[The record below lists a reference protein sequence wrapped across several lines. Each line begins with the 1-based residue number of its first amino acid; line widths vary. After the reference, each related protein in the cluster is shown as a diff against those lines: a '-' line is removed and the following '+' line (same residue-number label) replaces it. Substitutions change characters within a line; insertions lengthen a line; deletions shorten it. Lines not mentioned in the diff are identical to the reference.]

1 MITAALAVVGRFGVN
16 IAYSSGAQY
25 AAELIPTEV
34 RGQGVSA
41 IHMVGYA
48 ATFFSSHILY
58 LVSIEFKSNSG
69 CRLPFNFL
77 PPKLL
82 LYNSSP
88 GLLWLTLNL
97 ALISQCSS
105 RFFFLSIFTYSGG
118 YAYPRSKTTVP
129 RYQSERRPDEL

>member
-1 MITAALAVVGRFGVN
+1 VVGRFGVN

-58 LVSIEFKSNSG
+58 LVSIQRNVDMEPKFRHRHHKS
-69 CRLPFNFL
+69 
-77 PPKLL
+77 PP
-82 LYNSSP
+82 
-88 GLLWLTLNL
+88 
-97 ALISQCSS
+97 
-105 RFFFLSIFTYSGG
+105 
-118 YAYPRSKTTVP
+118 
-129 RYQSERRPDEL
+129 

>member
-1 MITAALAVVGRFGVN
+1 MATRRMLLFFFAVPMVTAALAVVGRFGVN

-58 LVSIEFKSNSG
+58 LVSIRRFITSITKDRFEPYPVSLQSSSYDS
-69 CRLPFNFL
+69 FL
-77 PPKLL
+77 CCLM
-82 LYNSSP
+82 
-88 GLLWLTLNL
+88 TL
-97 ALISQCSS
+97 
-105 RFFFLSIFTYSGG
+105 F
-118 YAYPRSKTTVP
+118 
-129 RYQSERRPDEL
+129 